1 MRTERKW
8 AIMALIGAAA
18 YILLTDPDLI
28 QEALQMVKIAHASN
42 PKTDRPDPGAGTI
55 S

>member
-18 YILLTDPDLI
+18 YILLTDPELI
-28 QEALQMVKIAHASN
+28 EEALQAVKIAGKSKAERSDSD
-42 PKTDRPDPGAGTI
+42 TGRVA
-55 S
+55 

>member
-28 QEALQMVKIAHASN
+28 QEAFQAAKIIN
-42 PKTDRPDPGAGTI
+42 ERKPKTDGSDSDSGRVA
-55 S
+55 

>member
-28 QEALQMVKIAHASN
+28 QEALQVIKVERK
-42 PKTDRPDPGAGTI
+42 PKTDGPDSDTGRVA
-55 S
+55 